1 MIGNT
6 NVSLKI
12 ISQKLMAF
20 AFDNTYLHQTFTEW
34 VPNKYP
40 HFDDFAMP
48 DVTASYG
55 TFPDFITFFLYYWHS
70 CLKYCI
76 LTKLSQI
83 VCLINRHILVY
94 QHAK

>member
-1 MIGNT
+1 
-6 NVSLKI
+6 
-12 ISQKLMAF
+12 MAF

-55 TFPDFITFFLYYWHS
+55 TFPDFITFFYIIGIH
-70 CLKYCI
+70 
-76 LTKLSQI
+76 
-83 VCLINRHILVY
+83 V
-94 QHAK
+94 